1 MTTFIGGLEP
11 TSFKNGFKMTIL
23 SNNLELGAGSGAV
36 LNAEYLDEKGLIRRC
51 D

>member
-1 MTTFIGGLEP
+1 MKVGSIIT
-11 TSFKNGFKMTIL
+11 KMTIL

-36 LNAEYLDEKGLIRRC
+36 LNAEYLVKKGLIGRG